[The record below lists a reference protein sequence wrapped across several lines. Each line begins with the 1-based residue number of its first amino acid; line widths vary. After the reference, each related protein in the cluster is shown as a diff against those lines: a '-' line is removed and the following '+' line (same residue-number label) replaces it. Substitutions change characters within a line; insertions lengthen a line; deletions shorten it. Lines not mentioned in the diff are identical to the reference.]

1 MGRYGF
7 GQNGGCGLLFMC
19 SRWGRAVS
27 FRLPRSETLG
37 SGPSTL
43 TAVVTEDEVRVQKG
57 RALVSNWSA
66 APCLRYNCNHEYPA
80 TQGSNNASVAPRPYV
95 PETAFGSPGGE
106 QPSPIAMD
114 GDDVVEGT
122 NRGLGLGTL
131 SLPFFFFFFWGEERG
146 GGKSIFMVVCFF
158 FPAPQ

>member
-1 MGRYGF
+1 MIGR
-7 GQNGGCGLLFMC
+7 
-19 SRWGRAVS
+19 R
-27 FRLPRSETLG
+27 RLARH
-37 SGPSTL
+37 
-43 TAVVTEDEVRVQKG
+43 
-57 RALVSNWSA
+57 LVA
-66 APCLRYNCNHEYPA
+66 NCNHEYPA

-131 SLPFFFFFFWGEERG
+131 SL
-146 GGKSIFMVVCFF
+146 CFF
-158 FPAPQ
+158 LFFYFGGMKGGSGDQFSWVFDSFYLPPQ